1 MGVLPAYHRQG
12 VGRRLI
18 SAVETY
24 LRANGT
30 RFLQVKTLS
39 EAHPDPFYQRTR
51 QFYLGTGFFPLETF
65 VELWGSDEPS
75 LQLVKCLCCDAYA

>member
-18 SAVETY
+18 QAAEDH
-24 LRANGT
+24 LRESGT
-30 RFLQVKTLS
+30 LMLQVKTLS

-51 QFYLGTGFFPLETF
+51 QFYLSIGFVPLETF
-65 VELWGSDEPS
+65 PDLWGSDEPS
-75 LQLVKCLCCDAYA
+75 LQLVKCLRCDVFK